1 MMRTQ
6 SKPNCLIC
14 GAEGHTVYSGV
25 PDLIWK
31 TPGLWSFRQC
41 PNPQCQL
48 LWLDPCPL
56 QADIGEAYQVYFTH
70 GDTAGG
76 NTPSRWLR
84 SAYQA
89 ATALPNCLTGVQRAE
104 ARLKAMFLDD
114 LPPSRLLDV
123 GCGDGRFLHRMR
135 GLGWDVCGVDFDA
148 KAIELVRQRHG
159 LDVRAGELASH
170 CFPEATFDALTMSH
184 VIEHVFDPVALLNEA
199 RRILKPGGRLVAT
212 TPNNRSLG
220 RQIFQT
226 SWFGMDPP
234 RHIQLFAPKC
244 LAECARRAGF
254 ENIQA
259 ITSAGRAEVFIAGS
273 FKLRG
278 SVSSAQ
284 GRASL
289 DNFLPWRTLRTLM
302 LQYREQL
309 ALRRDPECG
318 EEIVLV
324 CQK

>member
-1 MMRTQ
+1 MIRTRP
-6 SKPNCLIC
+6 KPNCLIC
-14 GAEGHTVYSGV
+14 GAEGLAVYSGV
-25 PDLIWK
+25 ADLLWQ
-31 TPGLWSFRQC
+31 TPGQWSFRQC
-41 PNPQCQL
+41 SNPQCQL
-48 LWLDPCPL
+48 LWLDPSPL
-56 QADIGEAYQVYFTH
+56 PEDIGEAYRVYFTH
-70 GDTAGG
+70 GDTVVGSNPSGG
-76 NTPSRWLR
+76 LR
-84 SAYQA
+84 AFYQA
-89 ATALPNCLTGVQRAE
+89 VTAIPNYLSGVRQAE
-104 ARLKAMFLDD
+104 ARLNAMFLDD

-123 GCGDGRFLHRMR
+123 GCGDGRFLNRMR

-148 KAIELVRQRHG
+148 KAVEMVRQRHG

-170 CFPEATFDALTMSH
+170 RFPDATFDALTMSH
-184 VIEHVFDPVALLNEA
+184 VIEHVFDPVALLTEA

-212 TPNNRSLG
+212 TPNNQSLG

-234 RHIQLFAPKC
+234 RHIQLFAPKS

-278 SVSSAQ
+278 SANSAQ

-289 DNFLPWRTLRTLM
+289 DNFLPWRTLRTLF

-309 ALRRDPECG
+309 AMRRNPECG